1 MKSGSAITVTL
12 CRNYKIFNAANSS
25 FKMDYLQQL
34 YARLFGTNPDDV
46 STAVTI
52 STTTNTNS
60 NDVVVNN
67 TTQSTTNSL

>member
-25 FKMDYLQQL
+25 LKMDYLQQL
-34 YARLFGTNPDDV
+34 YARLFGTNPEDI

-52 STTTNTNS
+52 NTNTNS

-67 TTQSTTNSL
+67 TIQSTTNSL